1 MKVIVAA
8 MVAWTAGRMAS
19 AMLAPEIAVG
29 SAPDL
34 TTSSAATQISILDS
48 SANMGT
54 SLRGEIAEDRVDA
67 NPLLDLATNC

>member
-34 TTSSAATQISILDS
+34 TTSSAATQFSILDS

-54 SLRGEIAEDRVDA
+54 SLRGNIAEDRADA
-67 NPLLDLATNC
+67 NPLLDRATNC